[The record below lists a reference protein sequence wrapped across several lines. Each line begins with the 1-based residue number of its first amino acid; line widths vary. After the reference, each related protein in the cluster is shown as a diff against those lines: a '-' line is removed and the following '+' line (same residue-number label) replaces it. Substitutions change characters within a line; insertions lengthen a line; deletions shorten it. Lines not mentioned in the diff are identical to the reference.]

1 MEWFAALLLVAH
13 YALITMLCVFGAH
26 RIYVT
31 LQSGKRY
38 RCPQPST
45 EFASLPAICVQLPL
59 YNEQYVAKR
68 LIDAAAQL
76 DYPKDRL
83 HIQVLDDSTDN
94 TAQIVSARVA
104 YWQAKGVNVEHVRRE
119 NRSGYKAGALAAALT
134 DAQGEYVAV
143 FDADFVP
150 KADMLRRLVHHF
162 TDPKVGM
169 VQAQWDFLNRS
180 HSFLTRLQ
188 AMMLDAHFS
197 IEQTARHGLGVFF
210 NFNGTAGIWRK
221 AAIEDAGGWQAD
233 TITEDLD
240 LSYRAQLAGWRFVYA
255 KHVRCMSELPQDMNA
270 FKNQQHRWTK
280 GGTEVMRKLLPT
292 IWRAPIAMK
301 VKLEA
306 TFHLASNLTHF
317 LLLIDSLFLL
327 IPAVVLRQNILPY
340 PPIWV
345 DVALFTFGAMS
356 QMFFYLSGQLSLGR
370 NFWQQLWL
378 VPGLMAAS
386 IGLSRNNGRG
396 VFEALL
402 GQKSGFVRT
411 PKQGDQT
418 SALNYLKSLSSAGSG
433 LELALGLAYTLAAIW
448 CVFTE
453 VWFALPFLVMFAF
466 GFSYT
471 GWLSIAQPKSA

>member
-1 MEWFAALLLVAH
+1 MEVLAALLLVAH
-13 YALITMLCVFGAH
+13 YALITLLCVFGAH

-31 LQSGKRY
+31 LQSRKRY
-38 RCPQPST
+38 RTPQPDS
-45 EFASLPAICVQLPL
+45 EFDELPTMSVQLPL
-59 YNEQYVAKR
+59 YNEQFVAAR

-76 DYPKDRL
+76 DYPRDRL
-83 HIQVLDDSTDN
+83 HIQVLDDSTDD
-94 TAQIVSARVA
+94 TVAIAAKRVSYWRAQGI
-104 YWQAKGVNVEHVRRE
+104 NIDHVRRE
-119 NRSGYKAGALAAALT
+119 NRSGYKAGAMAAALPE
-134 DAQGEYVAV
+134 AHGEFIAV
-143 FDADFVP
+143 FDADFLP
-150 KADMLRRLVHHF
+150 YPDMLHKLVHHF
-162 TDPKVGM
+162 TDPQVGM
-169 VQAQWDFLNRS
+169 VQAQWDFLNRG

-188 AMMLDAHFS
+188 GMMLDAHFS

-221 AAIEDAGGWQAD
+221 SAIEDAGGWQAD

-255 KHVRCMSELPQDMNA
+255 KDTRCMSELPEDMNA

-292 IWRAPIAMK
+292 IWRAPIAFK

-317 LLLIDSLFLL
+317 LLLIDSLFFL
-327 IPAVVLRQNILPY
+327 IPAVVLRQDILPY

-345 DVALFTFGAMS
+345 DGALFTFGAMS
-356 QMFFYLSGQLSLGR
+356 QMFFYLSGQHSLGR
-370 NFWQQLWL
+370 NLWPQLWL

-396 VFEALL
+396 VFEALI
-402 GQKSGFVRT
+402 GHKTGFVRT
-411 PKQGDQT
+411 PKQGDQV
-418 SALNYLKSLSSAGSG
+418 SALSYLKTLSSAGSG
-433 LELALGLAYTLAAIW
+433 LELALGLAYTLAALW
-448 CVFTE
+448 CVYDG

-471 GWLSIAQPKSA
+471 GWLSIARPKTA